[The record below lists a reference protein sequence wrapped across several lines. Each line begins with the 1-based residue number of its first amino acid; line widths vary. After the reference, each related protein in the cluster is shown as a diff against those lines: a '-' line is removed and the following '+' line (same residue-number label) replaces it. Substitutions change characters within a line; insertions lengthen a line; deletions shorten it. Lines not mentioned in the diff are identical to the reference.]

1 MCVAVPLLVK
11 SIDDL
16 QAEVEMGGVTRVISL
31 ALTPEANIGDYVI
44 VHAGYA
50 ISILDEE
57 EALQTLELFRQMGEL
72 AEGGDEVSGRVP

>member
-11 SIDDL
+11 SIEGL
-16 QAEVEMGGVTRVISL
+16 RAEVEMDGVSRLVSL
-31 ALTPEANIGDYVI
+31 DLAPQAKVGDYVI

-57 EALQTLELFRQMGEL
+57 DALETLELFRQMADL
-72 AEGGDEVSGRVP
+72 AEGADEVSG

>member
-1 MCVAVPLLVK
+1 MCVAVPLLVR

-16 QAEVEMGGVTRVISL
+16 EAEVEMGGVTRVISL

-57 EALQTLELFRQMGEL
+57 EALQTLELFRQMGQL
-72 AEGGDEVSGRVP
+72 AAGGDEVSG